1 MRKYTL
7 VEWDR
12 HPPPS
17 IATELNG
24 DTNHI
29 TAHPMINVD
38 KNRLSNSNAQ
48 QYQHPDIQAD
58 SDHPYHTTT
67 PTTHPTIAVPTRQ
80 TRLPNGGEQ

>member
-1 MRKYTL
+1 
-7 VEWDR
+7 
-12 HPPPS
+12 
-17 IATELNG
+17 
-24 DTNHI
+24 
-29 TAHPMINVD
+29 MINVD

-48 QYQHPDIQAD
+48 QHQHPDIQAD